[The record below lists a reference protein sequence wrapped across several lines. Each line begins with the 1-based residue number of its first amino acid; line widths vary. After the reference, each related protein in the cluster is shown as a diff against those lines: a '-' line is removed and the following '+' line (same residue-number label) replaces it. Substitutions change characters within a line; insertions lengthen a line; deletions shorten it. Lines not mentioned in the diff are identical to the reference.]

1 MFVDVQFELCMTLS
15 ASRFVTFD
23 GQGKFD
29 VLRAGWTG
37 NCPYIGRRSKGGL
50 FLILMFASSFS
61 GIPDKKPDQNN
72 VQY

>member
-1 MFVDVQFELCMTLS
+1 MTLS